1 MTFFNHRHIEFTKT
15 CGSHPKKS
23 MLILDGASYTENIC
37 TLGKY
42 KSVYISSKWILRF

>member
-1 MTFFNHRHIEFTKT
+1 MTHRIYQKHVVPIQ
-15 CGSHPKKS
+15 KKS

-42 KSVYISSKWILRF
+42 KSVHINNKLILRF